1 MNNHDPCQG
10 ARVQVKGWCPG
21 AIKPMAAKDGL
32 VVRIRPLAGR
42 LSSEQAVGIAGL
54 ARLLADPWLEL
65 TNRAN
70 LQLRGVDPRNH
81 GRLLDGL
88 RELRLADADACG
100 EARRNVQVQPLWREG
115 DVTHTLALRL
125 GEQLTRADSHALPA
139 KFGFAVDTGALPCM
153 RECFADI
160 RVERYADGVL
170 LYADGAG
177 QGMVCAPEEAP
188 ARALELARWF
198 LDAGGAV
205 AGRGRMS
212 ALLTRCRLPEAWR
225 QVPVPQVATHL
236 PRVGPQLSGYLVG
249 SAFGRLPVDTLAAL
263 GQRAALRLTP
273 WRSVL
278 IEGASQPPS
287 LTDLIIDPADARLRV
302 AACTGAP
309 ACEQARGD
317 TRSLAL
323 TLAQMVPP
331 GRLLH
336 VSGCPKGCAHPRA
349 ATTIVTAG
357 EGYDFIRQGFAASPP
372 HKRGLDRCAL
382 EQRLLKEFLHAPQ
395 L

>member
-1 MNNHDPCQG
+1 
-10 ARVQVKGWCPG
+10 
-21 AIKPMAAKDGL
+21 MAASDGL

-42 LSSEQAVGIAGL
+42 LSMEQAVGIAAL
-54 ARLLADPWLEL
+54 AQLWADPWLEL

-81 GRLLDGL
+81 ARLLEGL
-88 RELRLADADACG
+88 RTLGLADADACG

-125 GEQLTRADSHALPA
+125 GEQLTRAHAHGLPG

-153 RECFADI
+153 REWFADI
-160 RVERYADGVL
+160 RLERHAAGVL
-170 LYADGAG
+170 IYADGAAQGIVCG
-177 QGMVCAPEEAP
+177 QDDAP
-188 ARALELARWF
+188 ARALDLARWF
-198 LDAGGAV
+198 LDAGGA
-205 AGRGRMS
+205 ATGRGRMS
-212 ALLTRCRLPEAWR
+212 SLLDRCVLPQAWR
-225 QVPVPQVATHL
+225 QVPVSPDATRL
-236 PRVGPQLSGYLVG
+236 PRVGPQPPGYLVG
-249 SAFGRLPVDTLAAL
+249 WAFGRLSADALAAL

-278 IEGASQPPS
+278 VEGAAQPPA
-287 LTDLIIDPADARLRV
+287 LADLIIDPADARLRV

-309 ACEQARGD
+309 GCEQARGD

-323 TLAQMVPP
+323 ALAPMVPA

-336 VSGCPKGCAHPRA
+336 VSGCPKGCAHPQA
-349 ATTIVTAG
+349 ATTVVTASR
-357 EGYDFIRQGFAASPP
+357 GYDFIRQGVAASLPDQS
-372 HKRGLDRCAL
+372 GLDRRAL
-382 EQRLLKEFLHAPQ
+382 DQRLLEEFRHASQ